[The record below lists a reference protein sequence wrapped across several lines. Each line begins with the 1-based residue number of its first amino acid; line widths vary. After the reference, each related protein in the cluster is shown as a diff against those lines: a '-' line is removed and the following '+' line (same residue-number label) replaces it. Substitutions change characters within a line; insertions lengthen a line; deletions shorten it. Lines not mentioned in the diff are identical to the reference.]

1 MGRMSVRTKLLGVM
15 ILVNLAIVLA
25 GLVIAPSLD
34 VDRDLESD
42 LLGRSN
48 RISMSVVLQ
57 RAVVDVLREAGA
69 IRLAV
74 DAGKDPGAAIAGLQS
89 ARAVVRNQISFMPV
103 RADPGVDAL
112 RKFITARDAQLEILL
127 IGRAS
132 CRERVC
138 Q

>member
-89 ARAVVRNQISFMPV
+89 ARAV
-103 RADPGVDAL
+103 
-112 RKFITARDAQLEILL
+112 
-127 IGRAS
+127 GRS
-132 CRERVC
+132 GEHTSEL
-138 Q
+138 QS

>member
-1 MGRMSVRTKLLGVM
+1 
-15 ILVNLAIVLA
+15 
-25 GLVIAPSLD
+25 
-34 VDRDLESD
+34 
-42 LLGRSN
+42 
-48 RISMSVVLQ
+48 MSVVLQ

-103 RADPGVDAL
+103 RDDPGVDAL

-127 IGRAS
+127 RSEEHTSELQSLMRISYAVF
-132 CRERVC
+132 CLKKKTY
-138 Q
+138 